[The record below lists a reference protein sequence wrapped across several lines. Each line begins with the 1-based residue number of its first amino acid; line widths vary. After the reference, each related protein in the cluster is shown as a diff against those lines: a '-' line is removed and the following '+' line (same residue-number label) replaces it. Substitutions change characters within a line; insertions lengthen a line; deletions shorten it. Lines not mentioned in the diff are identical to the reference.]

1 MLGHL
6 GINVPDLSV
15 SKSYYDAVMP
25 LLGFD
30 EFIAAEDEFAYRPA
44 GGKPGTYLFFY
55 PPAEDAE
62 YSRHRTGL
70 QHLAFMMRSRSLV
83 NDVHALV
90 AGTLVPRFG
99 GEVLHPPQVF
109 PQYPQP
115 YFATFWL
122 DPWGLMLE
130 AVCHHD
136 RD

>member
-6 GINVPDLSV
+6 GINVEDLRA
-15 SKSYYDAVMP
+15 SKGYYDAVMP

-30 EFIAAEDEFAYRPA
+30 EFFTAEDEFSYRPA

-55 PPAEDAE
+55 SSAEPSQ
-62 YSRHRTGL
+62 YSRHKTGL
-70 QHLAFMMRSRSLV
+70 QHLAFRMRTRSLV
-83 NDVHALV
+83 TEVHGLV
-90 AGTLVPRFG
+90 TDLIPQFG
-99 GEVLHPPQVF
+99 GEVLHRPQTF

-122 DPWGLMLE
+122 DPWGVMLE

-136 RD
+136 RE